1 MWQVRLLRSH
11 AAPKIETSPGLES
24 PVAAPLRQSAFF
36 AAFLAGT
43 LLVPAAIDAHAN
55 RHAIKTRPPLARA
68 KLMLADGT
76 PAGTATV
83 RVYHGRAS
91 LVLALSKLPAGVH
104 GIHLHAVGKCDAP
117 DFKTAGGHLNP
128 DMHQHG
134 TLNPM
139 GHHLGDLANVTA
151 NALGKVVTS
160 MPLVGGEAA
169 VAAAMFDADGTA
181 LVIHA
186 APDDYKSDPSGNS
199 GARIACGVFERP

>member
-1 MWQVRLLRSH
+1 LENPVR
-11 AAPKIETSPGLES
+11 
-24 PVAAPLRQSAFF
+24 APLRQSAFVATL
-36 AAFLAGT
+36 AAAA
-43 LLVPAAIDAHAN
+43 LLVPTALDAHPA
-55 RHAIKTRPPLARA
+55 RHARHAAKARPPLARA

-139 GHHLGDLANVTA
+139 GHHLGDLANITV
-151 NALGKVVTS
+151 NAGGKVNTS

-169 VAAAMFDADGTA
+169 VSAAMFDADGTS

-186 APDDYKSDPSGNS
+186 APDDYKTDPSGNS
-199 GARIACGVFERP
+199 GARIACGVFEKR